1 MKSSCNDRQACLHEN
16 RDPAGKLRYPVS
28 TWGQETGKN
37 ETRRGR
43 VTGRIVNIYSG
54 YKPDPVMCQN
64 EGFQADPMDCSVFY
78 RCVQSSRGKFNVFRF
93 QCGPGTVYDPETEIC
108 NHASNTKRSG
118 CGGAIA
124 SNNLEIN
131 GNGIDMQ
138 ELPSPITTSPSN
150 IKVNVSVAPIS
161 IPEKDLDMLKS
172 TTPSLTTTVAVN
184 QQFSEAFDISGMYP
198 WDNKNSHFTPNPL
211 FSTKPA
217 PIDKNDPCTFDGFV
231 GDSSDCKKFYRCVN
245 NFRGGFTRYE
255 FVCADSTIWD
265 EDKQSCNYAWA
276 VRSRRCGRD
285 ATSNNVLND
294 ITTHH
299 ENEYNLVEKEPNENH
314 FGEKIQNSYN
324 SYDSPTSTHKIKDNT
339 RITSSSFS
347 MVTIPYENGNI
358 VTDKNEVPYHSNE
371 QQNNSYLFGTTHS
384 QHEKIKKELTTSS
397 YTSLS
402 TEHTLLSSSINDSWK
417 LLNNICTQSGF
428 MGDPNDCKK
437 FYRCVDNGQ
446 GSYTKYEFSCGQ
458 GTLWDSEIEACNHAW
473 AVKSCGNTAFTQSLT
488 SETSVSSGVSSE
500 INPLPEEM
508 NNIDD
513 DFGYPNVVDQDN
525 MKTTTSKIE
534 TTFSLPATN
543 EEANILEKSCS
554 TSGYFVNSLDCSKFY
569 RCVENGKGSFTR
581 FDYNCGEGTVWDES
595 IEACNHAWAVK
606 SCRSNSENFVDTE
619 QMTTITLVQTT
630 TQKNNENND
639 YDSIYGSQQ
648 STMGSNIVTEI
659 PTTTLKQTLTSQ
671 NECSMNGFMGD
682 SMDCKK
688 FYRCVENGDGGYT
701 KYEFSCGDGT
711 VWDPVIEACNHNSGD
726 KDCTRSA
733 SNNNDNNTVEPINS
747 NEDSGNYNGTSSSQD
762 PDNPVQIQS
771 TTSVVPSNNNL
782 CETAGFMG
790 DSNDCETFYRCV
802 ENGKGGYNRIEFKC
816 AEGTVWDSSIEA
828 CNHRWAVEKCGKDS
842 TNELIETTIDS
853 MSTVTDKTPISTKS
867 PDYSETSAQY
877 TSTEKT
883 NESDDSCSS
892 EGFFGSSH
900 GECNKFYRCVDN
912 GKGGFDKYEFTCGE
926 GTVWDENIKACNH
939 DTHNKTC
946 RISDSKPQTD
956 TTIPTEGAESTTH
969 ASITNAQEPS
979 KPDDKECK
987 AEGFVA
993 NPVDCHKFFR
1003 CVDNGKGGYNK
1014 FEFSCGEGTVW
1025 VQEIEACDHD
1035 TGENSCNEQNVVTT
1049 NSSPQVETNTSSVV
1063 TDPSSSTQSSVED
1076 NGNQKD
1082 NEECTNQ
1089 GFYPNKNDCQ
1099 RFYRCVEN
1107 DRGGFTKYEFTCAQ
1121 GTAWDTLIQSC
1132 NYIDQV
1138 SSCKSVNISET
1149 EMKPDSTV
1157 DTVSETQENTTSTT
1171 LHPTTSSTNL
1181 PDKTICTEEGFFGDK
1196 EDCKKFYR
1204 CVSNENE
1211 GFVKYDFTCSDGTI
1225 WDQDI
1230 LACNHAEDVLNPSCK
1245 LNGTSSTISSTSRTT
1260 TKTSSNTDVPT
1271 VPPTTPQPSI
1281 SSSTP
1286 MDSATTIKDSNSNC
1300 SQSNSDYENTKNY
1313 TCTKA
1318 GFYADPNDCKK
1329 FYRCVDWE
1337 NNGEKFSIYYFEC
1350 GDGTIWDPALETCNH
1365 EESVYPPRNCNGKE
1379 QQNQTS
1385 SVSPS
1390 TTEVSTTKQSETEST
1405 GIVTEAETTSTTT
1418 SPTTE
1423 QSSTTTFSTTESTST
1438 TTQMTTTQ
1446 PSTTPSQQTTS
1457 QTSTTETSTVT
1468 MSTST
1473 EPPTKPST
1481 TTIASTTNESSTQ
1494 QTSTTNS
1501 EEPTTDSSSQT
1512 TTDMTEVTTSV
1523 STTTTVDES
1532 TTTSAQTSSTL
1543 AQASTTEI
1551 TTTTEEISSS
1561 TTESQSTTMESTTA
1575 TNSQDNSTESNKDCP
1590 DTEKDQSLYV
1600 CPTSF
1605 KRHPKYCNLFYQCTE
1620 DNDNHEVKI
1629 AVFHCPNNTIYD
1641 ENKVQCVEEKQ
1652 ATKKCNG
1659 QISQRNRIKR
1669 LGAYFNEPV
1678 IVSENSLRCS
1688 GAGHFPFQK
1697 QEQCSPAFLKC
1708 EYSTS
1713 GQLRGYVYKCPEG
1726 FVYWSISRRCEAIRK
1741 VRDCKLSSYNWNTRY
1756 DIPVEQSNIAY

>member
-1 MKSSCNDRQACLHEN
+1 MKLNIRRSCLSFVVLSALIKTIQSNEN
-16 RDPAGKLRYPVS
+16 
-28 TWGQETGKN
+28 ETDKN

-43 VTGRIVNIYSG
+43 VSGRIVKLYSG
-54 YKPDPVMCQN
+54 YKPDPIMCHN

-108 NHASNTKRSG
+108 NHASNTKRSE
-118 CGGAIA
+118 CGAAIS

-131 GNGIDMQ
+131 ENGLDMQ
-138 ELPSPITTSPSN
+138 ELPSPITTSPLN
-150 IKVNVSVAPIS
+150 IQMNGSVTSIS
-161 IPEKDLDMLKS
+161 ISEKDLHILNS
-172 TTPSLTTTVAVN
+172 TTASLTTTAAVN

-198 WDNKNSHFTPNPL
+198 WDNKNSDFTPNPIL
-211 FSTKPA
+211 SKPA
-217 PIDKNDPCTFDGFV
+217 LIEKNNPCTFDGFV
-231 GDSSDCKKFYRCVN
+231 GDSYDCKKFYRCVN

-255 FVCADSTIWD
+255 FVCSDSTIWD
-265 EDKQSCNYAWA
+265 DDKQSCNYAWA

-285 ATSNNVLND
+285 ATRNNVLNAM
-294 ITTHH
+294 TTHY
-299 ENEYNLVEKEPNENH
+299 ENENNLVDKDPNLNH
-314 FGEKIQNSYN
+314 FGEKIQNSYISN
-324 SYDSPTSTHKIKDNT
+324 DSPTSINQNKDHT

-347 MVTIPYENGNI
+347 MVTIPYDNANI
-358 VTDKNEVPYHSNE
+358 VTDKNEDPAHFIDK
-371 QQNNSYLFGTTHS
+371 QNNSSLSGTSDS
-384 QHEKIKKELTTSS
+384 QNQEIKIEFTMSS
-397 YTSLS
+397 NPSSS
-402 TEHTLLSSSINDSWK
+402 TEHTLLSSSVNDSWK
-417 LLNNICTQSGF
+417 LLNNVCTQSGF
-428 MGDPNDCKK
+428 IGDPNDCKK

-446 GSYTKYEFSCGQ
+446 GSYTKYEFSCSQ

-473 AVKSCGNTAFTQSLT
+473 AVKGCGNTAFTQSLT
-488 SETSVSSGVSSE
+488 TETSVSNVVSSE
-500 INPLPEEM
+500 INPLPDGI
-508 NNIDD
+508 NNVDD
-513 DFGYPNVVDQDN
+513 DFGYPNLVDQDH

-543 EEANILEKSCS
+543 EEANILDKSCS

-606 SCRSNSENFVDTE
+606 SCRSNSENFIDSE
-619 QMTTITLVQTT
+619 QMTTITLVQTS
-630 TQKNNENND
+630 TQKNKDNND

-648 STMGSNIVTEI
+648 STMGSNIVTELS
-659 PTTTLKQTLTSQ
+659 TTTLKQTLLSQ
-671 NECSMNGFMGD
+671 NECTTNGFIGD
-682 SMDCKK
+682 SRDCKK

-701 KYEFSCGDGT
+701 KYEFSCGDET

-726 KDCTRSA
+726 KDCTRS
-733 SNNNDNNTVEPINS
+733 SNNNYNTVEPINS
-747 NEDSGNYNGTSSSQD
+747 NEDVGNHYVTSSSQD
-762 PDNPVQIQS
+762 PENPAQSQS

-790 DSNDCETFYRCV
+790 DSNDCEKFYRCV

-828 CNHRWAVEKCGKDS
+828 CNHRWAVENCGKDS
-842 TNELIETTIDS
+842 ANEFIETTIDS
-853 MSTVTDKTPISTKS
+853 MSTVTDKTSISTKS
-867 PDYSETSAQY
+867 PEYSETLAQY
-877 TSTEKT
+877 TSTERT
-883 NESDDSCSS
+883 NVSEDSCSS
-892 EGFFGSSH
+892 EGFFGSVN

-912 GKGGFDKYEFTCGE
+912 GRGGYYKYEFTCGD

-939 DTHNKTC
+939 DTYNKTC

-956 TTIPTEGAESTTH
+956 TTISTDGPKSTTH
-969 ASITNAQEPS
+969 ASITNVQEPS

-987 AEGFVA
+987 SEGFIP
-993 NPVDCHKFFR
+993 NPLDCHKFFR
-1003 CVDNGKGGYNK
+1003 CVDNGEGGYTK

-1025 VQEIEACDHD
+1025 IQEIQACDHD
-1035 TGENSCNEQNVVTT
+1035 TGENSCNQQNNNNNVITS
-1049 NSSPQVETNTSSVV
+1049 SSPQVEITTSSVV
-1063 TDPSSSTQSSVED
+1063 TESSSSTQSSVED
-1076 NGNQKD
+1076 DSNHKKD
-1082 NEECTNQ
+1082 NEECTNE

-1099 RFYRCVEN
+1099 RFYRCVQN
-1107 DRGGFTKYEFTCAQ
+1107 DSGGFTKYEFTCAE
-1121 GTAWDTLIQSC
+1121 GTGWDTRIQSC

-1138 SSCKSVNISET
+1138 SSCKNVNISET
-1149 EMKPDSTV
+1149 ETKANSTV
-1157 DTVSETQENTTSTT
+1157 DTVSETQGNTTSTT
-1171 LHPTTSSTNL
+1171 MQPTTSTTVYPSTSTHF
-1181 PDKTICTEEGFFGDK
+1181 PDETICTEQGFFGDK

-1211 GFVKYDFTCSDGTI
+1211 GFVKYNFTCSDGTI

-1230 LACNHAEDVLNPSCK
+1230 SACNHPEDVSNPSCK
-1245 LNGTSSTISSTSRTT
+1245 LNGTSTTISSTSL
-1260 TKTSSNTDVPT
+1260 
-1271 VPPTTPQPSI
+1271 PTTSQPSV

-1286 MDSATTIKDSNSNC
+1286 MDSSTTIKDPNSNC
-1300 SQSNSDYENTKNY
+1300 SQSNSDHENNKNY

-1337 NNGEKFSIYYFEC
+1337 NNGEKFSIYHFEC

-1365 EESVYPPRNCNGKE
+1365 EDSVYPPRNCNGKE

-1390 TTEVSTTKQSETEST
+1390 TTEVSTTTSSETEST
-1405 GIVTEAETTSTTT
+1405 GIVTESETTSSTT
-1418 SPTTE
+1418 SQTTV
-1423 QSSTTTFSTTESTST
+1423 QSSTTTFSTAESTST

-1446 PSTTPSQQTTS
+1446 PSTTPSKQTTA
-1457 QTSTTETSTVT
+1457 QTSTTETSTVI

-1473 EPPTKPST
+1473 EPPTKPSS
-1481 TTIASTTNESSTQ
+1481 TTIASTTIESSTQ

-1501 EEPTTDSSSQT
+1501 EEPTTDSSTQT
-1512 TTDMTEVTTSV
+1512 TTDMTEITTSV
-1523 STTTTVDES
+1523 STTTIMDES
-1532 TTTSAQTSSTL
+1532 TTMSTQTSSTMS
-1543 AQASTTEI
+1543 QASTTAI

-1561 TTESQSTTMESTTA
+1561 TTESQSTAMESTTV
-1575 TNSQDNSTESNKDCP
+1575 TNGQDNSTESNKDCP
-1590 DTEKDQSLYV
+1590 DTEKDQNLYV
-1600 CPTSF
+1600 CPSSF

-1629 AVFHCPNNTIYD
+1629 AVFNCPNNTIYD

-1652 ATKKCNG
+1652 ASKKCNG

-1678 IVSENSLRCS
+1678 IVSKNSLRCS
-1688 GAGHFPFQK
+1688 EAGHFPFEK
-1697 QEQCSPAFLKC
+1697 REQCSSAFLKC
-1708 EYSTS
+1708 EYATS

-1741 VRDCKLSSYNWNTRY
+1741 VRDCKLSSYNWNNRY
-1756 DIPVEQSNIAY
+1756 DVPVERNNIAY